1 MQILRYI
8 SIYGEYIIYFAL
20 SILAL
25 ISIFFNIIFDKKVDK
40 SKKLSYLLKC
50 LPELLLTSETLF
62 PNVGQKTGTQ
72 KRFSVLSY
80 IEAFCSKNNLSYDE
94 DYWVAQIEAVL
105 SAPQKKYNKEVSTNE
120 TKKDS
125 KKG

>member
-1 MQILRYI
+1 MELYSYLINYV
-8 SIYGEYIIYFAL
+8 EYIISFSLA
-20 SILAL
+20 ILAL
-25 ISIFFNIIFDKKVDK
+25 ISFIFNIVYDKKIDK
-40 SKKLSYLLKC
+40 AKKLSYLLKS
-50 LPELLLTSETLF
+50 LPDLLLTSETLF

-94 DYWVAQIEAVL
+94 DYWLSQIEAVL
-105 SAPQKKYNKEVSTNE
+105 STPQKKYIKEVSQNE
-120 TKKDS
+120 TNKDS